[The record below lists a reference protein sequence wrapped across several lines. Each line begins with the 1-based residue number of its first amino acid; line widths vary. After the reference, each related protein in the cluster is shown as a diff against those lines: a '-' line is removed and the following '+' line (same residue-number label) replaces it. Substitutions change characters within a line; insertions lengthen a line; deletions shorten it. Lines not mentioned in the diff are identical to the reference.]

1 MALSDWLGV
10 FGIILTVVVLW
21 LQYKIDN
28 RIKEVELRVRSEK
41 WEIAR
46 NVFYLNC
53 FIASG
58 DLLRAILSYTAKSD
72 GRVYICDDME
82 HPLHEIVH
90 RTSGVYNQ
98 YRTLSPALGD
108 SPSASLSG
116 HLNILQFSANAADG
130 ALRCW
135 DEIEN
140 SLPVHRVVESNH
152 EDFVIFVGPNRR
164 INPRLK
170 SELRGKNFLGFAVN
184 LYECCVRLQVAC
196 EALYR
201 TSMEQSGDGRELE
214 FLFPPAWV
222 TNGSSELP
230 ETFVSFKER
239 LDANLSALAER
250 IQCMKD
256 SGICLVKY
264 PVDRAHI

>member
-1 MALSDWLGV
+1 
-10 FGIILTVVVLW
+10 
-21 LQYKIDN
+21 
-28 RIKEVELRVRSEK
+28 
-41 WEIAR
+41 
-46 NVFYLNC
+46 
-53 FIASG
+53 
-58 DLLRAILSYTAKSD
+58 
-72 GRVYICDDME
+72 ME

-170 SELRGKNFLGFAVN
+170 SELRGKNFWDLLLICMNAALGFKSPATPYIERPWSSLAMVEN
-184 LYECCVRLQVAC
+184 WNP
-196 EALYR
+196 
-201 TSMEQSGDGRELE
+201 
-214 FLFPPAWV
+214 LFPPAWV